1 MQTPEYANIF
11 AQPIKAKADEA
22 ETHTGSSCEMGIT
35 SVHTL
40 SLLMCAVSAR
50 SIQAQS
56 AGWGPLSEL
65 HLSGDY
71 SFAGMFPLH
80 NLAYTSNLPDLQ
92 DCSQGIPNIHGYHL
106 MQAMRFAIEQINNGT
121 ANGAL
126 LPGVKLGYQIYDIC
140 SMSASALSTL
150 ELLAQQYTED
160 VGQSAWDGVRAI
172 AVIGPDSSSYSFI
185 TAPALAYYLVPEISY
200 EASNEML
207 SNKKLYPTFFRTIP
221 SDRNQVMAMIEL
233 LVKFNWTWIALLGS
247 DNDYGL
253 QGMLSLSQLAPS
265 NGICIAYQGVIP
277 TYSAATRPQIKQMVK
292 SILQTHVTTV
302 VVFSSKRIVSGF
314 FQVVIEQ
321 NVTDKVWIGT
331 EDWSVAKLV
340 SGIPGIQTI
349 GSVLGVSIKS
359 AMLPGLKEFEDRS
372 IELSRQS
379 AMMSQNSA
387 NLWNQAVPCLQN
399 STMSMLT
406 SGDLSMGMY
415 DITSA
420 FNVYKAVYALAHAL
434 HLLLSCD
441 SGTCQK
447 MQVKPWQLLQALKQV
462 RFSIENTSMY
472 FDSNGDPPTGYD
484 IVAWDWT
491 GGLWSLPIIGSYSP
505 NPSRLKINI
514 SLIKWNSNTPNVIP
528 VSVCSPE
535 CPTGYKRI
543 LNGQHKCCFDCEA
556 CLAATFLNKSDP
568 TSCQSCT
575 LDEWAPPESE
585 QCFNRTVIYLPW
597 DEPMSVALLVVLA
610 LTMLLT
616 LGTALT
622 FLLHL
627 NTPVVKSA
635 GGRTCLVML
644 TALLGAAGSAFCH
657 FGLPRPMA
665 CLLKQP
671 LFTFSITVCLA
682 CVAVRSIQV
691 VCIFK
696 LANRL
701 PRAYETWAK
710 NNGPQVVIA
719 ALSGT
724 ELFIS
729 LVRVSSEPPRPTEDH
744 QFYDDA
750 IVLECSGFLWPGAAI
765 ELAYVALLSG
775 LCFGFSYMG
784 KDLPANYNEAKC
796 ITFSLLIYIIS
807 WISVFTMYSVS
818 RDEFVMALHV
828 GAILASVLGM
838 LGGYFLPKMYII
850 LLKPQMNTTA
860 HFQNCIQMYTM
871 SKE

>member
-1 MQTPEYANIF
+1 
-11 AQPIKAKADEA
+11 
-22 ETHTGSSCEMGIT
+22 TGT
-35 SVHTL
+35 
-40 SLLMCAVSAR
+40 
-50 SIQAQS
+50 
-56 AGWGPLSEL
+56 
-65 HLSGDY
+65 
-71 SFAGMFPLH
+71 
-80 NLAYTSNLPDLQ
+80 
-92 DCSQGIPNIHGYHL
+92 
-106 MQAMRFAIEQINNGT
+106 
-121 ANGAL
+121 
-126 LPGVKLGYQIYDIC
+126 
-140 SMSASALSTL
+140 
-150 ELLAQQYTED
+150 
-160 VGQSAWDGVRAI
+160 
-172 AVIGPDSSSYSFI
+172 
-185 TAPALAYYLVPEISY
+185 
-200 EASNEML
+200 
-207 SNKKLYPTFFRTIP
+207 
-221 SDRNQVMAMIEL
+221 
-233 LVKFNWTWIALLGS
+233 
-247 DNDYGL
+247 
-253 QGMLSLSQLAPS
+253 
-265 NGICIAYQGVIP
+265 
-277 TYSAATRPQIKQMVK
+277 
-292 SILQTHVTTV
+292 
-302 VVFSSKRIVSGF
+302 SGF

-447 MQVKPWQLLQALKQV
+447 MQVKPWQ
-462 RFSIENTSMY
+462 
-472 FDSNGDPPTGYD
+472 
-484 IVAWDWT
+484 
-491 GGLWSLPIIGSYSP
+491 
-505 NPSRLKINI
+505 
-514 SLIKWNSNTPNVIP
+514 IP

-556 CLAATFLNKSDP
+556 CLAATFLNKSGD
-568 TSCQSCT
+568 CQSCT

-696 LANRL
+696 
-701 PRAYETWAK
+701 
-710 NNGPQVVIA
+710 
-719 ALSGT
+719 
-724 ELFIS
+724 F
-729 LVRVSSEPPRPTEDH
+729 SS
-744 QFYDDA
+744 A
-750 IVLECSGFLWPGAAI
+750 IF
-765 ELAYVALLSG
+765 
-775 LCFGFSYMG
+775 
-784 KDLPANYNEAKC
+784 K
-796 ITFSLLIYIIS
+796 
-807 WISVFTMYSVS
+807 
-818 RDEFVMALHV
+818 
-828 GAILASVLGM
+828 
-838 LGGYFLPKMYII
+838 
-850 LLKPQMNTTA
+850 
-860 HFQNCIQMYTM
+860 
-871 SKE
+871 